1 MCFSHGVS
9 RQDTNMSSMPQ
20 VGFPFEPQ
28 SEATFREIPESP
40 PWRLCSGESCLK
52 PPSGWRFWGVEM
64 TVERL
69 HFWRVSSCQLMSLAS
84 LDESAGTKTHI
95 RPMWESQS
103 YRHKPYQVARTL
115 PFWRH
120 HKPHLAMV
128 TSSDASFCGTSR
140 DSPWPLGYGGV
151 NWQGAM
157 WKAHGK
163 FCSDNEWST
172 SGGLSTSNS

>member
-1 MCFSHGVS
+1 MFQSPKKNIKKWGVLL
-9 RQDTNMSSMPQ
+9 
-20 VGFPFEPQ
+20 
-28 SEATFREIPESP
+28 
-40 PWRLCSGESCLK
+40 PWRVSPRYQHVIYASGGFSVRAPERGYL
-52 PPSGWRFWGVEM
+52 PGNPRVPAMEVVF
-64 TVERL
+64 RL
-69 HFWRVSSCQLMSLAS
+69 HFWRVSSCQFMSLAS

-120 HKPHLAMV
+120 HKPHMAMV